1 MSFNMEEFVAQPSDE
16 MLNTCT
22 KEQLMQIA
30 EHYEIEL
37 TSQIKKTKA
46 TVYETIKNLLT
57 DREVL
62 AAKREDPVTASVSM
76 TPRSDGEL
84 RLKEM
89 EIDKE
94 FALRKLEF
102 ENMERQRQS
111 QRNANSNL
119 SW

>member
-1 MSFNMEEFVAQPSDE
+1 MSFNMEEFVAQPSE
-16 MLNTCT
+16 EILKTCT
-22 KEQLMQIA
+22 KEQLLQIA

-37 TSQIKKTKA
+37 TSQIKKAKA
-46 TVYETIKNLLT
+46 TVYEAVKDFLI
-57 DREVL
+57 DREVM
-62 AAKREDPVTASVSM
+62 AAKREDPVTASVFM
-76 TPRSDGEL
+76 TPRSDSEL

-111 QRNANSNL
+111 QRNSNSNL